1 MPVSTRRSRR
11 AFAAA
16 ITLASTALVAAGAL
30 ALSASPAAIA
40 APTARVINGT
50 PTSPAVWDARWRS
63 AAALVTRGERDTRK
77 GHFCGATFIE
87 AQTVVTAAHCVS
99 DPSHLLLLDDGGRYV
114 RYNNARAVKAGRLQI
129 VGGRRSLAV
138 RDGDRIDVAYIL
150 LHPKYDPVG
159 GEFDVALLQL
169 ARPPRDGSGVVP
181 ISPVQPGEDGIWGN
195 GAGITPTPTTGPWV
209 AGWGMRTLPSLEGL
223 FSGSQHTPILRPTT
237 PTKRPTYGTS
247 SNTARA
253 SRMLAN
259 TLEEALVPIQPDG
272 RCDTGTPGGPDIGYG
287 RAFDAA
293 TMLCAG
299 QLDTSDAN
307 DLNATTNGVD
317 ACFGDSGGPLV
328 ASTGSAIRLIG
339 IVSFGTGCA
348 TRDSFG
354 VYTRVGALRDFLAS
368 TPTRPVLVAVKPI
381 VDGDAQ
387 VGRTLTCSPGR
398 WTGSGT
404 KRYSYRWVRELDAED
419 AGDAAF
425 TAAEAWER
433 LPASGTRR
441 SYQVKPGD
449 RGRRITCL
457 VIVTNGQTTAA
468 ENANT
473 VKVAGERPV
482 DPEDDESEDD
492 DEDDESEAFFSRR

>member
-1 MPVSTRRSRR
+1 MLAHARSSHRVI
-11 AFAAA
+11 AALAAA
-16 ITLASTALVAAGAL
+16 VASAL
-30 ALSASPAAIA
+30 AVAVLLAIAPSAIA
-40 APTARVINGT
+40 APTARVVNGT
-50 PTSPAVWDARWRS
+50 PVSTAVWDARWR
-63 AAALVTRGERDTRK
+63 ATAALVTRGEADTRK
-77 GHFCGATFIE
+77 GQFCGATFIGP
-87 AQTVVTAAHCVS
+87 QTVVTAAHCVS

-114 RYNNARAVKAGRLQI
+114 RYNNARAVKTTSFQV
-129 VGGRRSLAV
+129 VGGRRMLAV
-138 RDGDRIDVAYIL
+138 RDGDRIDVTNVLI
-150 LHPKYDPVG
+150 HPKYDPVDG
-159 GEFDVALLQL
+159 SFDAALLQL
-169 ARPPRDGSGVVP
+169 ARAPRDAAGVLP

-195 GAGITPTPTTGPWV
+195 GAGIAPSPSTGPWV
-209 AGWGMRTLPSLEGL
+209 GGWGMRELPTLDGL
-223 FSGSQHTPILRPTT
+223 FSGSQHAVLLRPTT
-237 PTKRPTYGTS
+237 PTKRPTYGAHS
-247 SNTARA
+247 STGRA
-253 SRMLAN
+253 ARMLAN
-259 TLEEALVPIQPDG
+259 TLEEALVPIQADG

-299 QLDTSDAN
+299 SLDTSDAN

-317 ACFGDSGGPLV
+317 ACFGDSGGPLI

-368 TPTRPVLVAVKPI
+368 TPTRPVLVAAKPTI
-381 VDGDAQ
+381 DGDA
-387 VGRTLTCSPGR
+387 RTGATLRCNPGR

-404 KRYSYRWVRELDAED
+404 KRYSYRWVRELDSGD
-419 AGDAAF
+419 GGDAAF

-449 RGRRITCL
+449 RGRHITCL

-473 VKVAGERPV
+473 VKVAGSQPA
-482 DPEDDESEDD
+482 DPEEDEEIDD
-492 DEDDESEAFFSRR
+492 DDDDDSGFFSRR